1 MNENE
6 FTYAQQI
13 IAESKVES
21 LYIEISKLQDEK
33 KILMLELTKLKE
45 ELKKCQT
52 NYRQS

>member
-1 MNENE
+1 MDANE
-6 FTYAQQI
+6 FTYVQQV

-33 KILMLELTKLKE
+33 KILMLELTRLKE
-45 ELKKCQT
+45 ELKKCQM